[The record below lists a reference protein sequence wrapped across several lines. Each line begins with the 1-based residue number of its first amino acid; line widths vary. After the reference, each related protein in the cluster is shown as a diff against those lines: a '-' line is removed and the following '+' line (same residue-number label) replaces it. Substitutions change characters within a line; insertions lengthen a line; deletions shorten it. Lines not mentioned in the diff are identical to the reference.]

1 MSTLPVDGAD
11 TARLF
16 GQELTTQLRRIG
28 SASVAEMHDSGL
40 RLFKIRATVEELE
53 HAANLARRHGWLEPP
68 AKPAGEWT
76 LTERGASLPR
86 PTTLATP
93 QIAARLSSV
102 AKPVR
107 DQATDWLPII
117 ALVAGGVAAAATDV
131 KTVTAVRVIAIAVL
145 VWSLGI
151 QFAGELK
158 IVRALQAWDRLD
170 RTREEHAAV
179 LDFYGFRRMW
189 LNAGFL
195 AAAVAAFGLGIFG
208 QWPLFYAAVV
218 LLLVLGAPVLRRS
231 LRAQRA
237 IRDGDGRETV
247 GDVPDAV

>member
-11 TARLF
+11 RARLF

-28 SASVAEMHDSGL
+28 SASVGEMRDSGL
-40 RLFKIRATVEELE
+40 RLFKIRATAEELE
-53 HAANLARRHGWLEPP
+53 HAANLARRHGWVQPP
-68 AKPAGEWT
+68 ATPGGEWT
-76 LTERGASLPR
+76 LTDRGTALPR

-151 QFAGELK
+151 QFAGEWK
-158 IVRALQAWDRLD
+158 IVRAVQAWERLD

-179 LDFYGFRRMW
+179 LDFYGTWRMV

-195 AAAVAAFGLGIFG
+195 IATVTAFGLGIFG
-208 QWPLFYAAVV
+208 QWTPFAAAVALM
-218 LLLVLGAPVLRRS
+218 LLLGPPILRRS

-237 IRDGDGRETV
+237 IRGGDLRESV